1 MKHEGNKE
9 QLILEAAEREFL
21 EKGYVGA
28 RTTVIAQNAGVTNA
42 MLHYYFRT
50 KEKLFQKVF
59 HEKIQILA
67 KSFEMAIAD
76 KSQFQ
81 DAVRCYIEKHF
92 DTLAEEPQILSFLY
106 NEIVSNA
113 DSRNIVL
120 EMMLPKFNH
129 IIIHF
134 DKLMDEEVAKGTIRP
149 VKARDMFMNI
159 VSLNMITFLALP
171 VLKGLIPNRDEEE
184 YNSILKERK
193 ESIVQFVLNALRV

>member
-1 MKHEGNKE
+1 MRAENNE

-21 EKGYVGA
+21 ERGYAGA

-59 HEKIQILA
+59 QDKIHVLA

-76 KSQFQ
+76 KCQFQ
-81 DAVRCYIEKHF
+81 DTVRCYIEKYF

-106 NEIVSNA
+106 NEIVSNN

-129 IIIHF
+129 IINLF
-134 DKLMDEEVAKGTIRP
+134 DKLMDDEATKGNIRP
-149 VKARDMFMNI
+149 VKARDLFMNI

-171 VLKGLIPNRDEEE
+171 VLKGLIPNQNEEE
-184 YNSILKERK
+184 YNNILNERK
-193 ESIVQFVLNALRV
+193 ECIVQFVLNALRA

>member
-21 EKGYVGA
+21 ERGYAGA

-67 KSFEMAIAD
+67 KSFEMAIAE
-76 KSQFQ
+76 KTLFQ

-120 EMMLPKFNH
+120 EMMLPKFNN
-129 IIIHF
+129 IISHF
-134 DKLMDEEVAKGTIRP
+134 DKLMDEELAKGTVRP
-149 VKARDMFMNI
+149 VKARDIFMNI

-171 VLKGLIPNRDEEE
+171 ALKGLIPNRDEEE